1 MRFLRVLFREY
12 AIPLGAA
19 LLSRANVCLRFLVGL
34 FLRSAALPRITEA
47 RIRVDPFDLPSFR
60 WFRGSVVAANN
71 GHRRCLITY
80 LRVQDEK
87 RQFQINN
94 VAEKSEM
101 DMTLWIKGRIR
112 SLLPSPVEA
121 GDSRTLFFGGIHEV
135 ETLDELPETMSL
147 EVSFDCRQE
156 PLRCTLTRNVDVE
169 AYGLYTFGAAK
180 TRESTAG
187 HESRATDSR
196 RKCETA
202 GTK

>member
-1 MRFLRVLFREY
+1 M
-12 AIPLGAA
+12 A
-19 LLSRANVCLRFLVGL
+19 GL
-34 FLRSAALPRITEA
+34 FLRSAALPRITEG

-60 WFRGSVVAANN
+60 WFRGSLVIANN
-71 GHRRCLITY
+71 GCRRCLVTY

-101 DMTLWIKGRIR
+101 DMTSWIKGRIR

-121 GDSRTLFFGGIHEV
+121 GESKTFFFGGIHEV
-135 ETLDELPETMSL
+135 EEFDGLPETMSL

-156 PLRCTLTRNVDVE
+156 PLRCTLTRNADVE
-169 AYGLYTFGAAK
+169 PYGLYIFGSAK
-180 TRESTAG
+180 TRESTSG
-187 HESRATDSR
+187 HESRAANSR
-196 RKCETA
+196 HKCETA

>member
-1 MRFLRVLFREY
+1 MRFVRSFFCEY
-12 AIPLGAA
+12 LVPSGIA
-19 LLSRANVCLRFLVGL
+19 LLSKANVCVRFLAGL

-60 WFRGSVVAANN
+60 WFRGSLVVANN
-71 GHRRCLITY
+71 GHRRCLVTY

-101 DMTLWIKGRIR
+101 DMTLWIKGHIR
-112 SLLPSPVEA
+112 SLLPSPIDA
-121 GDSRTLFFGGIHEV
+121 GESRTLFFGGIHEV
-135 ETLDELPETMSL
+135 ESLDELPETLSL

-156 PLRCTLTRNVDVE
+156 PLQCTLTRNADVE
-169 AYGLYTFGAAK
+169 PYGLYIFGSAR
-180 TRESTAG
+180 TRENAADRK
-187 HESRATDSR
+187 SRAANSR